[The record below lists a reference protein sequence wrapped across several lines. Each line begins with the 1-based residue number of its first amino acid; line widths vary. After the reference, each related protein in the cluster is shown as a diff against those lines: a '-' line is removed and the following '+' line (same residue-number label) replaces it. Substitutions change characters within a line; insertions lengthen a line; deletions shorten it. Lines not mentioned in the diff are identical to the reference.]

1 MGLVKS
7 TTDDVGLAVRD
18 ALDLLKEFEVSSA
31 HEAPEMV
38 GIDFVD
44 DSDHSN
50 LFLVTEN
57 GERFKISISRVD

>member
-1 MGLVKS
+1 MITPS
-7 TTDDVGLAVRD
+7 TEDVGIAVRD

>member
-1 MGLVKS
+1 MASKA

-18 ALDLLKEFEVSSA
+18 ALDLLKEFEVSSPNQ
-31 HEAPEMV
+31 APEMT